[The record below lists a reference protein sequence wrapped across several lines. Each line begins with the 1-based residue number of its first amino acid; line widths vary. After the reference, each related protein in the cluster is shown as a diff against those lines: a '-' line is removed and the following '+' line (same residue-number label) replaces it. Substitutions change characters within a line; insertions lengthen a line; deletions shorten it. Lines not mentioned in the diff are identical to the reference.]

1 VRNPPARLR
10 TYLALSRTPHAL
22 LDLAAP
28 AVAALMWTDGFHPP
42 EVTALGLLTVFAAY
56 TAVYALNDI
65 IDREADRRKVLA
77 GYREAGGYLDA
88 VLVRHPLARGLL
100 TTRQALAWALSWA
113 AVAAAGSLVL
123 NPVCLVLFMGGF
135 AAEIAYC
142 RLACVSP
149 WRALLSGVVKTLGP
163 LAAVLVVDPSPSP
176 LPFALL
182 GLWVF
187 LVEIGGQNVPSDW
200 TDLEEDRKLGAATI
214 PARLGEAT
222 AAVLALAALAA
233 AVAVQLALVTLLA
246 RAHRLELAAMSL
258 AAGVALLLLPAARLA
273 ACRRRDAVFRL
284 FNRASAYP
292 AALLAAMVAKLLLL

>member
-222 AAVLALAALAA
+222 AAVLALAA
-233 AVAVQLALVTLLA
+233 